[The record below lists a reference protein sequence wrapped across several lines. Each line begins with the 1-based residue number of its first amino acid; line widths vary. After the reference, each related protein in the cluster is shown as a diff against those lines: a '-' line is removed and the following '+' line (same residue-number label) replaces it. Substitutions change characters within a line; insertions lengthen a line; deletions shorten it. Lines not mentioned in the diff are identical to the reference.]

1 MNNLTIL
8 ISVIIALVIGIALNI
23 LINTLEDIYENRT
36 KTEYKIQG
44 DDLNVMVSKTK
55 TNKNIDCNSSEI
67 NTD

>member
-8 ISVIIALVIGIALNI
+8 ISVIIALIIGIALNI
-23 LINTLEDIYENRT
+23 LINTLEDVYKNRT

-44 DDLNVMVSKTK
+44 DDLNGMVSKIE
-55 TNKNIDCNSSEI
+55 TNKNIDCNSSKI

>member
-8 ISVIIALVIGIALNI
+8 ISVIIALIIGIALNI
-23 LINTLEDIYENRT
+23 LINTLENIYEHKT
-36 KTEYKIQG
+36 KG
-44 DDLNVMVSKTK
+44 DDLNVMVSKTE